1 MEFSQIKKVLDIRC
15 SGLFEAEIDR
25 HTIRVLP
32 ENWLTVAKVLKA
44 DADLTFDSLMCL
56 SGFDLGDSD
65 MLGIACHFYSMDKG
79 HMLEVIIETPKKNP
93 TIPSIANIWRTA
105 DWHEREVYDLYG
117 IIFEGHPDL
126 KRILLP
132 DDWEGH
138 PLRKDYVQAETYHGI
153 TIKKDKTYW
162 E

>member
-1 MEFSQIKKVLDIRC
+1 MVTAIEDRSSIEVEPQNWASV
-15 SGLFEAEIDR
+15 AEI
-25 HTIRVLP
+25 
-32 ENWLTVAKVLKA
+32 LKN

-56 SGFDLGDSD
+56 SGFDMGESD
-65 MLGIACHFYSMDKG
+65 ILGIAYHFYSMDKR
-79 HMLEVIIETPKKNP
+79 HDLEVIIQTPKENP
-93 TIPSIANIWRTA
+93 SIPSVANIWRAA
-105 DWHEREVYDLYG
+105 DWHEREAYDLYG
-117 IIFEGHPDL
+117 IVFEGHPDL

-138 PLRKDYVQAETYHGI
+138 PLRKDYVQPETYQGI